1 MNIPV
6 YNKEE
11 PSYAYFSKLRDF
23 EYFLKK
29 EKYNIV
35 FNFVTEITN
44 ILNIKIKSLIDFK
57 RIPVKNLIKNEKI
70 TNLIN
75 SKHKEIITSL
85 SLIEDET
92 ENTNIYD
99 FLNKILYP
107 IGYKLIKKTFDEQKY
122 YCIVELK

>member
-11 PSYAYFSKLRDF
+11 PSYIYFSKLRDF
-23 EYFLKK
+23 EYSLKK
-29 EKYNIV
+29 EKYDIV
-35 FNFVTEITN
+35 FNFISEITN
-44 ILNIKIKSLIDFK
+44 ILNIKIKSLMDFK
-57 RIPVKNLIKNEKI
+57 RVPIESLIKNEKI
-70 TNLIN
+70 INLIN

-92 ENTNIYD
+92 ENIYD

-122 YCIVELK
+122 YSIVELK